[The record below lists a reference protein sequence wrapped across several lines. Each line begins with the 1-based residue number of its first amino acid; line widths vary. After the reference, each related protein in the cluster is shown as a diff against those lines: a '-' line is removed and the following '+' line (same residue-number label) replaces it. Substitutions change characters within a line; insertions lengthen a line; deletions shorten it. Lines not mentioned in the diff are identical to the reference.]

1 MKTDE
6 LISLL
11 ATGAD
16 QVPAHTIGRRF
27 ALALG
32 IGLPTTALLMLLTMG
47 LRADFIQAA
56 MGWAFWLKLAFTA
69 CLAVGGWIL
78 TGRLS
83 RPGMKVGF
91 AWVTIA
97 LPLLVVW
104 LAAAGALFAGVP
116 EQRLG
121 MLLGS
126 SWKSCPWNIAAL
138 SLPLFIAT
146 FWCVKDLAPTRLAMA
161 GAASG
166 LMSGALSASVYALHC
181 TETAAPFI
189 GVWYVLGITIPTV
202 IGASLAPRLLRW

>member
-1 MKTDE
+1 
-6 LISLL
+6 
-11 ATGAD
+11 
-16 QVPAHTIGRRF
+16 
-27 ALALG
+27 
-32 IGLPTTALLMLLTMG
+32 
-47 LRADFIQAA
+47 
-56 MGWAFWLKLAFTA
+56 
-69 CLAVGGWIL
+69 
-78 TGRLS
+78 
-83 RPGMKVGF
+83 
-91 AWVTIA
+91 
-97 LPLLVVW
+97 
-104 LAAAGALFAGVP
+104 VP

-166 LMSGALSASVYALHC
+166 LLSGALSASVYALHC

-189 GVWYVLGITIPTV
+189 GVWYVLGIAIPTV